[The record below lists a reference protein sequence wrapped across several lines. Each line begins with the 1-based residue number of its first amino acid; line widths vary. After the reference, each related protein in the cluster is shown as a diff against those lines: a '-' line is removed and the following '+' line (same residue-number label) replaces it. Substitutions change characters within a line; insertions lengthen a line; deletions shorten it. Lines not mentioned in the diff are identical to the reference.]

1 MSSPAPQGEGICP
14 ALPPS
19 TGALPSQRGAR
30 KTPSHSLCPG
40 YKSGLR
46 TPVQR
51 RFSLQL
57 AHCSNSVSHSNKLYF
72 PLILFQVWKFSSKP
86 RPDHDRTQ
94 TAGSSG
100 AGGGAGDSC
109 PQFPSCRATHCPR
122 PQAHGERLLCAGI
135 QGPGCRD
142 DLTRLMSCASHGD
155 RQASRTRTAI
165 LILQPGCPGADGEPA
180 LSPMTRA
187 PLPPSRG

>member
-1 MSSPAPQGEGICP
+1 MPCP
-14 ALPPS
+14 SPPS
-19 TGALPSQRGAR
+19 TGAWSDQQGTH
-30 KTPSHSLCPG
+30 KTPSHSLYPG

-46 TPVQR
+46 TPVH

-72 PLILFQVWKFSSKP
+72 PLILFHVWKFFSNP
-86 RPDHDRTQ
+86 RLDHNRTQ

-109 PQFPSCRATHCPR
+109 AQFPSCRATHCPR

-142 DLTRLMSCASHGD
+142 DLTRLMSCASRGD

-165 LILQPGCPGADGEPA
+165 LILQAGCPGSDGEPA
-180 LSPMTRA
+180 LSPLTRA